1 MAPGFEPATIWP
13 ARFGSKTNI
22 NRICFVPDS
31 RRRGPGYSGP
41 GSGEAS
47 PILFRNPVRRR
58 RLQKVFQKSFR
69 KQDVPNFQSSSCQ
82 RKRKRIF
89 RLKKKSTLKKICL
102 CFFFNFLNEDL
113 IFVLSH
119 FFDLFRVLWYDQTK
133 NKRIKLRIVLLLDV
147 SNTLTWKV
155 LVGLLVP

>member
-1 MAPGFEPATIWP
+1 MSPGFEPATIWP

-31 RRRGPGYSGP
+31 RRRGPWSSGP
-41 GSGEAS
+41 GSGETS

-69 KQDVPNFQSSSCQ
+69 KQDVQNFQSSSCQ
-82 RKRKRIF
+82 RKRKPIF
-89 RLKKKSTLKKICL
+89 RLKKKINFEKDLV
-102 CFFFNFLNEDL
+102 CFFYFSNEDL

-133 NKRIKLRIVLLLDV
+133 NKRIKLRIVFLLDG